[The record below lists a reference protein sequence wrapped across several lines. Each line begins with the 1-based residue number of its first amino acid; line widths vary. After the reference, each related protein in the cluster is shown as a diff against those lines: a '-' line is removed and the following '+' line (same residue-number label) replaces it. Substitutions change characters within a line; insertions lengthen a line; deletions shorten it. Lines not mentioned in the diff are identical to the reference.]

1 MYKDT
6 SQRNIFS
13 ILGCSCFVL
22 RVSIM
27 SFDTIGYKLR
37 LSALFWTCLTKI
49 EAMMVFDIEISVSIM
64 IGASI
69 FNSAQT
75 SENPT
80 DETQS
85 STDLIVADIASNHGI
100 DKTMMYKQIGVV
112 SA

>member
-1 MYKDT
+1 
-6 SQRNIFS
+6 
-13 ILGCSCFVL
+13 
-22 RVSIM
+22 M

-37 LSALFWTCLTKI
+37 LPALFWTCLTKI
-49 EAMMVFDIEISVSIM
+49 EAMMVFDIETSVSLM
-64 IGASI
+64 IGASN

-80 DETQS
+80 DEPQS